1 MSAEKPES
9 TRAEEAKIRLELAAS
24 EGRGESIKAQEMIDG
39 FLKAAAEAGIAPE
52 PLRATLYSGQ
62 PVKTDKRGWYLR
74 KNKSVAIGEDGGYY
88 ILTVPGGFME
98 RIRGV
103 KIFPSPPP
111 LIVGLG
117 GRDGETGDL
126 ADFLARRLAQG

>member
-9 TRAEEAKIRLELAAS
+9 TRAEEAAIRLELAANA
-24 EGRGESIKAQEMIDG
+24 GRGESVKAQEMIDG
-39 FLKAAAEAGIAPE
+39 FLRDVAAAGIAPE

-98 RIRGV
+98 RLRGV
-103 KIFPSPPP
+103 KLLKSPPP

-126 ADFLARRLAQG
+126 ADFLARRLEQG